1 MGRRNDEEE
10 IMDKACLAEIE
21 AVKDAHF
28 RQIVAL
34 VRAMEER
41 YGPDVQQVIGHIPC
55 EMAREKWAQRADAK
69 GDHSMEGLLET
80 LWEPLKARGFV
91 FTREDRSDGV
101 QFCVTKCRKADL
113 AISLDA
119 ADLGYTF
126 FCATDACL
134 AEGWNARIG
143 FRRTQTLMEGDAVC
157 DHFYNLKE

>member
-1 MGRRNDEEE
+1 
-10 IMDKACLAEIE
+10 MDKTCLAEIE
-21 AVKDAHF
+21 LVKDAHF

-34 VRAMEER
+34 VRAMEAHF
-41 YGPDVQQVIGHIPC
+41 GPDVQQVIGHIPC
-55 EMAREKWAQRADAK
+55 DMAHEKWAQRADAK

-91 FTREDRSDGV
+91 FTREDRLEGV
-101 QFCVTKCRKADL
+101 QYRVTKCPKADL

-134 AEGWNARIG
+134 AEGWNEQIG
-143 FRRTQTLMEGDAVC
+143 FRRTQTLMEGHTVC
-157 DHFYNLKE
+157 DHYYWGKE